1 MPPSVDDS
9 HSWRTFLSPA
19 FDHVMR
25 FVDSKLDDRE
35 RRILEQRY
43 GLVGDDHRTMSDIGD
58 ELGISRERVRQIQSA
73 ALAYLQ
79 SVAFGGASA

>member
-1 MPPSVDDS
+1 
-9 HSWRTFLSPA
+9 
-19 FDHVMR
+19 MR

-73 ALAYLQ
+73 ALAYLR